1 MKNTLFWSTAFL
13 SLLQGVW
20 AGVPGIPGATNAV
33 PGMATNTPPTMVPG
47 AIPGGVGTIPAV
59 PGMAPG
65 GVPGI
70 APTNAVPGGVP
81 GMVPGTIPGGATT
94 NMVPGTIPGAPSINP
109 GTGIPVPGG
118 NTTVSTNLPQA
129 QIQEIVT
136 DEAIFEAMR
145 IFTQNA
151 RIIRENAEL
160 GIIQEQ
166 HNLAVL
172 YGLGLGVPLDH
183 QKAFQWYKTAADT
196 GLPESQFNV
205 AIAFQNGM
213 GTKKDLVNAY
223 KYFTLAA
230 AQGFMMKTNPEE
242 LPKAYA
248 AEHRDYLAQ
257 FLTRSQ
263 IESGQRMARGF
274 MINLERRRYFSR
286 RKDFETFKSNLILKG
301 LDPNDPTNYTEY
313 KVYLFQRGLNPDD
326 KVYYFG
332 PMKEGA
338 KYRLIPDPL
347 PPPIPGS

>member
-1 MKNTLFWSTAFL
+1 MKNTLFWGTAFFSILHGL
-13 SLLQGVW
+13 S
-20 AGVPGIPGATNAV
+20 AGVPANSGTTGATNAV
-33 PGMATNTPPTMVPG
+33 PGTVTNTPPTMVPG

-59 PGMAPG
+59 PGM
-65 GVPGI
+65 
-70 APTNAVPGGVP
+70 VPGGVP
-81 GMVPGTIPGGATT
+81 GMTPTNAIPGGASGIAPT
-94 NMVPGTIPGAPSINP
+94 NAIPGGGIPGAPAINP
-109 GTGIPVPGG
+109 GTGIPVPG
-118 NTTVSTNLPQA
+118 NATVSTNLPQP

-145 IFTQNA
+145 IFTRNA

-183 QKAFQWYKTAADT
+183 QKAFEWYKKAADR

-205 AIAFQNGM
+205 AIAYQNGM
-213 GTKKDLVNAY
+213 GTKKDFVNAY

-230 AQGFMMKTNPEE
+230 AQGFMMKTSPEE

-274 MINLERRRYFSR
+274 MINLERRRYYSR

-301 LDPNDPTNYTEY
+301 LDPTDPTNYTEY
-313 KVYLFQRGLNPDD
+313 KVYLFQRGLDPDD
-326 KVYYFG
+326 KVYYFD
-332 PMKEGA
+332 PMKDGA

-347 PPPIPGS
+347 PPQIPNG